1 MAKEFYSDIP
11 TRAFH
16 SYSKRKIAEKKGVK
30 EAVEVSKLE
39 DGYFLHLR
47 SEHSLR
53 RASMTLRE
61 MFQRAK
67 DLSVKKIVLTEYQT
81 MSSCIEAYDLMK
93 ELHVM
98 VTTGGTEG
106 ASEIQRLLRI
116 LR

>member
-1 MAKEFYSDIP
+1 MSKEFYSDIP

-39 DGYFLHLR
+39 DGYFLHLQ

-67 DLSVKKIVLTEYQT
+67 DLSALTDSAAACT
-81 MSSCIEAYDLMK
+81 SGSASCSTRRDAPPAK
-93 ELHVM
+93 NA
-98 VTTGGTEG
+98 
-106 ASEIQRLLRI
+106 ASHAA
-116 LR
+116 